1 MRKLA
6 VFVSGVLLSAL
17 IVPVALAE
25 VPESA
30 QKAGSNVPAAATG
43 NVPQAR
49 VDYIK
54 KREEAK
60 KRRDALLKKRQQTI
74 KSAGPGNVGGK

>member
-25 VPESA
+25 GPESA
-30 QKAGSNVPAAATG
+30 QKAGSEVPAATG
-43 NVPQAR
+43 KVPQAR